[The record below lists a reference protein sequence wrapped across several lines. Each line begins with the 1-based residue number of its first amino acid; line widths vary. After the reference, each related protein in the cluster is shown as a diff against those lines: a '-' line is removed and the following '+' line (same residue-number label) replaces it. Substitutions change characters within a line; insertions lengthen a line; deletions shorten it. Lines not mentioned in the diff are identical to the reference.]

1 MRKIYLQSG
10 RARSHLFAFRIKKNC
25 SLRVWTAAA
34 CLFLSANN
42 LHCAVRAAIA
52 IAGHVFRPELFVI
65 CCSDAR
71 FTIYLRALNFSSRE
85 FAKVRCVR
93 REKMRSLFP

>member
-1 MRKIYLQSG
+1 MLYVCG
-10 RARSHLFAFRIKKNC
+10 P
-25 SLRVWTAAA
+25 AA

-65 CCSDAR
+65 CCSGR
-71 FTIYLRALNFSSRE
+71 WFTIYLRAANFSPG
-85 FAKVRCVR
+85 VRCVR
-93 REKMRSLFP
+93 REMRSLFP